1 MCNAGGVRR
10 WDTDERGHGVASAA
24 AAVPDLD
31 RLRDAMLEPD
41 WVTEEPEAHLLPHIQ
56 RLADDRG
63 WSVTRSGVIDAV
75 LVVEVDAPAAS
86 VRSPHEAAFALLG
99 TFAEASTHVVET
111 VADVGREVELLA
123 TTGMLA
129 GDGHFAPHGHV
140 VRITVRRV

>member
-1 MCNAGGVRR
+1 M
-10 WDTDERGHGVASAA
+10 
-24 AAVPDLD
+24 
-31 RLRDAMLEPD
+31 
-41 WVTEEPEAHLLPHIQ
+41 
-56 RLADDRG
+56 
-63 WSVTRSGVIDAV
+63 TRSGVIDAV

-129 GDGHFAPHGHV
+129 GDGALRTSRPRRAHHGAQGLS
-140 VRITVRRV
+140 RRELRDRAVEPVEGLAEASLPPEA